1 MSEIY
6 LLSISL
12 FFVAFVIYYALLN
25 KKHNNFQTFLD
36 IQTNILILS
45 KDKELTYINKFGLKF
60 FGVDSL
66 KEFKEKYNNLPNL
79 FIEEKGCFSKH
90 TMGKKWLTNI
100 YKQEKQIKVKLK
112 TDLDKSFEY
121 YFYVQLSKL
130 KRDHYLLS
138 FTDITK
144 LERDK
149 ELIRRLADYD
159 PLTRI
164 YNRVKFNEM
173 FPIFLE
179 KNDRYGE
186 VFSIILFDIDHFK
199 VINDNLGHNIGD
211 RVLVELASLVK
222 QKLRY
227 LNIRKTSLFSR
238 WGGEEFIILV
248 QSKKVNEAKK
258 IANIL
263 KNDISQY
270 HFPKVGQVT
279 CSFGVTEV
287 KPKDT
292 QIDIFHR
299 ADKALYKAK
308 ENGRNKVVALN

>member
-1 MSEIY
+1 MSETY
-6 LLSISL
+6 LLSISIFL
-12 FFVAFVIYYALLN
+12 TIISIYYVFWT
-25 KKHNNFQTFLD
+25 KKHNSFKYFLD
-36 IQTNILILS
+36 IQTNILMLS
-45 KDKELTYINKFGLKF
+45 TDKELTYINKRGLKF
-60 FGVDSL
+60 FGVDSI
-66 KEFKEKYNNLPNL
+66 KEFKRKYNNLPNL
-79 FIEEKGCFSKH
+79 FIEEKGCFSKY

-100 YKQEKQIKVKLK
+100 YKEKQQIKVKLK

-121 YFYVQLSKL
+121 YFYIHLTKL
-130 KRDHYLLS
+130 KKDHYLLS
-138 FTDITK
+138 FTNITK

-159 PLTRI
+159 SLTRI
-164 YNRVKFNEM
+164 YNRVKFNEI

-179 KNDRYGE
+179 KNDRYNE
-186 VFSIILFDIDHFK
+186 IFSIILFDIDHFK
-199 VINDNLGHNIGD
+199 LINDNQGHHIGD

-222 QKLRY
+222 QKLRD

-248 QSKKVNEAKK
+248 QSKKIEEAQK

-263 KNDISQY
+263 RKDISEY
-270 HFPKVGQVT
+270 HFPKVGRVT

-287 KPKDT
+287 KSNDN

-308 ENGRNKVVALN
+308 ENGRNQVVMLK